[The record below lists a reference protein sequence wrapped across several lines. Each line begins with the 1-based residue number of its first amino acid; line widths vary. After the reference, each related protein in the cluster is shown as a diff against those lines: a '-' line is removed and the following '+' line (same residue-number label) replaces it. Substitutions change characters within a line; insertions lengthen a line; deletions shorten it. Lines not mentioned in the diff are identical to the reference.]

1 MPLHRVRVPM
11 RWGDMD
17 AYQHVNNVAFLGY
30 LEEARIDL
38 LFRVG
43 ADAGVAAL
51 REGLVVARHEIDY
64 LAPLVW
70 HPRGI
75 DVEVGVATVGGGSF
89 EVAYRVHDD
98 ATTYARARS
107 TLVAY
112 DLAAGRPRRLSPA
125 ERAFVEAHR
134 TEPETP

>member
-1 MPLHRVRVPM
+1 M

-17 AYQHVNNVAFLGY
+17 AYQHVNNVAYLGY

-38 LFRVG
+38 IFRLG
-43 ADAGVAAL
+43 AERGLAAL
-51 REGLVVARHEIDY
+51 REGLIVARHEIDY

-75 DVEVGVATVGGGSF
+75 DVEVWVERIGGSSF
-89 EVAYRVHDD
+89 VVAYRVHDD
-98 ATTYARARS
+98 STTYATAQS

-112 DLAAGRPRRLSPA
+112 DLAAQRQRRLSPA
-125 ERAFVEAHR
+125 ERGFFQAFTDGEQGEQR
-134 TEPETP
+134 E

>member
-1 MPLHRVRVPM
+1 M

-17 AYQHVNNVAFLGY
+17 AYQHVNNVAYLGY

-38 LFRVG
+38 LFRLG
-43 ADAGVAAL
+43 AEAGGAAL

-75 DVEVGVATVGGGSF
+75 DVEVWVAALGGASID
-89 EVAYRVHDD
+89 VAYVVRDD
-98 ATTYARARS
+98 ERTYAKARS

-112 DLAAGRPRRLSPA
+112 DFETGRPRRLTA
-125 ERAFVEAHR
+125 EERAFLTGFSAS
-134 TEPETP
+134 

>member
-1 MPLHRVRVPM
+1 M

-17 AYQHVNNVAFLGY
+17 AYQHDNNVAYLGY

-38 LFRVG
+38 LFRLG
-43 ADAGVAAL
+43 ADAGGAAL
-51 REGLVVARHEIDY
+51 REGLIVARHEIDY

-75 DVEVGVATVGGGSF
+75 DVDVWVAALGGATID
-89 EVAYRVHDD
+89 VAYVVHDD
-98 ATTYARARS
+98 ERTYARARS

-112 DLAAGRPRRLSPA
+112 DFGSGRPRRLTPG
-125 ERAFVEAHR
+125 ERGFLSGFLD
-134 TEPETP
+134 EPQSGAPG

>member
-1 MPLHRVRVPM
+1 M

-17 AYQHVNNVAFLGY
+17 AYQHVNNVAYLGY

-38 LFRVG
+38 LFRLG
-43 ADAGVAAL
+43 AGQGVAAL
-51 REGLVVARHEIDY
+51 RDGLIVARHEIDY

-75 DVEVGVATVGGGSF
+75 DVEVWVERVGGSSF
-89 EVAYRVHDD
+89 VVAYRVHDD
-98 ATTYARARS
+98 STTYARARS

-112 DLAAGRPRRLSPA
+112 DLGVQRQRRLGPQ
-125 ERAFVEAHR
+125 EREFLGSFMD
-134 TEPETP
+134 EPVSDDPTTPQT